1 MGVGDGIMEALA
13 DGFEGAE
20 IMVLVEE
27 LVAAGQIVGV
37 QEADA
42 DAIQALLLVRRR

>member
-1 MGVGDGIMEALA
+1 MEALA
-13 DGFEGAE
+13 DGPEGAE
-20 IMVLVEE
+20 IMVLVKE

-42 DAIQALLLVRRR
+42 DALQTLLLVRRR